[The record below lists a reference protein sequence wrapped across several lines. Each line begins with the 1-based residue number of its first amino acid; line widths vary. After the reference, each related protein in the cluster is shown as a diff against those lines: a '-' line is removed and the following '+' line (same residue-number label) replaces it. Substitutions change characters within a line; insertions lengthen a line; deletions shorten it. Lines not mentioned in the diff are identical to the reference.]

1 MPIDEWQQ
9 INPLI
14 RRKIFPPGERLM
26 SMAIDFKKGGIGP
39 AHAHPHEQLGYVV
52 SGKIR
57 MLLDGVEIVVA
68 AGGAGRRSGR
78 RLSFGRSAGRFAGAG
93 SVHAVA
99 RGSAGKLTIDEEL
112 VI

>member
-1 MPIDEWQQ
+1 
-9 INPLI
+9 
-14 RRKIFPPGERLM
+14 M

-68 AGGAGRRSGR
+68 AGEQVVVPGGVSHSVEALEDSLVLEAFTPLRED
-78 RLSFGRSAGRFAGAG
+78 LLG
-93 SVHAVA
+93 S
-99 RGSAGKLTIDEEL
+99 
-112 VI
+112 